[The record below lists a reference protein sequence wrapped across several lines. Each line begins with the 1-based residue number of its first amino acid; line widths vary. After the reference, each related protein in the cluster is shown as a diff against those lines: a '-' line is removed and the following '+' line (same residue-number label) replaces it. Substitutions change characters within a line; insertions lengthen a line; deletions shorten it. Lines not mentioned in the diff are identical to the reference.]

1 MLLDTWQPVLH
12 ATYMNNG
19 DNNGGLTRAAYDKH
33 FNASVALVDV
43 RKLQRSLKLRSSRD
57 LLDRITDLVGDDVVC
72 HSCRGDGYYD
82 GDDICLSCNG
92 KGRDRAVPVP
102 RLYDRYRDKGRQI
115 VCSCCLETT
124 HSETECEFC
133 RQVFV
138 RAPEL
143 EQELTLSLTGS
154 GRAA

>member
-1 MLLDTWQPVLH
+1 
-12 ATYMNNG
+12 MNDG
-19 DNNGGLTRAAYDKH
+19 EHNNGLTREAYDKH
-33 FNASVALVDV
+33 FNATVAMVDV
-43 RKLQRSLKLRSSRD
+43 RKLQRALKLRSTRD
-57 LLDRITDLVGDDVVC
+57 LLDRISDLVGNNITYD
-72 HSCRGDGYYD
+72 SCRGDGYYD

-102 RLYDRYRDKGRQI
+102 RLYDRYRDQGRQVI
-115 VCSCCLETT
+115 CSACLEQT

-143 EQELTLSLTGS
+143 EQALTLSLVGPE
-154 GRAA
+154 RAA